1 MRVGHL
7 LFAAACAVAFAIPA
21 RAQTGP
27 VIVIPGKAGV
37 PVTINGV
44 IADGAIV
51 YGDWGLAR
59 PGHGELVIEGPVAFA
74 APWDSRAYYPATG
87 YVPTR
92 GRQEIELR
100 HHRPRPTSFRRDWS
114 VESNFSQPVTE
125 YPPFE
130 PPPVITAPRDRRHE
144 HRSLRPTPH

>member
-1 MRVGHL
+1 MRIGSRL
-7 LFAAACAVAFAIPA
+7 LLALCAASIASAMPA

-44 IADGAIV
+44 LADYAVV

-74 APWDSRAYYPATG
+74 APWDERGYYPATG
-87 YVPTR
+87 RVPR
-92 GRQEIELR
+92 LGRYEIDAR
-100 HHRPRPTSFRRDWS
+100 KVRPRPASFRRDWS
-114 VESNFSQPVTE
+114 AASEFRAPVTE
-125 YPPFE
+125 YPPFD
-130 PPPVITAPRDRRHE
+130 PPPVIVAPRERR
-144 HRSLRPTPH
+144 